1 MTKQDIINSCRLEI
15 ETRIQ
20 NTQTAI
26 ESARESA
33 NSEQKSTA
41 GDKHDTARAIAQF
54 EQEKLSAQLSE
65 QLKLRETLSRIN
77 ANAAASEVR
86 IGSLVKCSNGLF
98 FIGVGLGKIEVMP
111 TGSQVDGT
119 TVFSVSLASP
129 LGTALLGKKEG
140 EDFEVNGRTFKVLE
154 LS

>member
-1 MTKQDIINSCRLEI
+1 MTKQDIISACSQEI

-77 ANAAASEVR
+77 ANAAATEVR

-98 FIGVGLGKIEVMP
+98 FIGIGVGKIDV
-111 TGSQVDGT
+111 SGT

-129 LGTALLGKKEG
+129 LGTALLGKKVG
-140 EDFEVNGRTFKVLE
+140 EDFEVNGRVFKVLE

>member
-1 MTKQDIINSCRLEI
+1 MDKQDILAACNREI
-15 ETRIQ
+15 ESRIQ

-41 GDKHDTARAIAQF
+41 GDKHDTARAMAQF
-54 EQEKLSAQLSE
+54 EQEKLSSQLSE

-98 FIGVGLGKIEVMP
+98 FIGIGIGKLEVGGL
-111 TGSQVDGT
+111 
-119 TVFSVSLASP
+119 TVFCVSLASP
-129 LGTALLGKKEG
+129 LGKALMGKRVR

-154 LS
+154 LK

>member
-1 MTKQDIINSCRLEI
+1 MTKEDIITACKVEI
-15 ETRIQ
+15 ETRIL

-77 ANAAASEVR
+77 VNAAASEVR

-98 FIGVGLGKIEVMP
+98 FIGIGVGKIVV
-111 TGSQVDGT
+111 SGT

-129 LGTALLGKKEG
+129 LGTALLGKQEG
-140 EDFEVNGRTFKVLE
+140 EEFEVNGRTFKVLE